1 MENTE
6 LDRLRFNYKAAV
18 ERWIAAIRAEE
29 NLATEDHSMIALEAW
44 DQAHFAEDEARNIA
58 KAARQEY
65 QDALREVLYNF

>member
-1 MENTE
+1 MENAE
-6 LDRLRFNYKAAV
+6 LDRLRLNYKAAV

-29 NLATEDHSMIALEAW
+29 DLATADHSMIALEKW
-44 DQAHFAEDEARNIA
+44 DQAHFAEDDARNMA